1 MAVYRHVPWAFE
13 GKEVMGRG
21 CRVMARSGRVS
32 KENGGQVNVRVQ
44 QNHVARI
51 SYIDMIREY
60 RQIN

>member
-1 MAVYRHVPWAFE
+1 MSWR
-13 GKEVMGRG
+13 EVVGFLKLQ
-21 CRVMARSGRVS
+21 V
-32 KENGGQVNVRVQ
+32 ENGGQVNVRVQ